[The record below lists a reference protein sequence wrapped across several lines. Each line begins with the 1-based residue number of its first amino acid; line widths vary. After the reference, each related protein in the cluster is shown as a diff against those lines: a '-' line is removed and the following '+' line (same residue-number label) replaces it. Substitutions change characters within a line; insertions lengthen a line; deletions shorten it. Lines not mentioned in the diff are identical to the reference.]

1 MSVPKF
7 CILFLVLVQLS
18 TTLLPAVALDSE
30 GEAVLAIDTAED
42 DMSSAYQAVRDAE
55 MAGADISGFNELLKD
70 AARLLAHA
78 HTSFRVGDF
87 GSAVQFANLTSVIG
101 KEVEVKAL
109 RLSDLQ
115 LGVPVGQMWWAMV
128 QSLFAVLVVGL
139 LSFWSWR
146 VFKRLYH
153 RRVGAMKPEVA
164 SDGS

>member
-55 MAGADISGFNELLKD
+55 MAGADISGFSELLKD
-70 AARLLAHA
+70 AAQLLAQA
-78 HTSFRVGDF
+78 HTSFRVGDL
-87 GSAVQFANLTSVIG
+87 GSAVQFAILTGVIG

-128 QSLFAVLVVGL
+128 QSLFAVLVVVL

-153 RRVGAMKPEVA
+153 RRIGAMKPEVA

>member
-7 CILFLVLVQLS
+7 CVLFLVLVQLS
-18 TTLLPAVALDSE
+18 TMFSQAVALDSE
-30 GEAVLAIDTAED
+30 GEAVLAIDAAED
-42 DMSSAYQAVRDAE
+42 VMSSAYQAVRDAE
-55 MAGADISGFNELLKD
+55 IAGADISGFSELLKD
-70 AARLLAHA
+70 AAQLLAQS

-101 KEVEVKAL
+101 KEVEVKAFQ
-109 RLSDLQ
+109 LSELQ
-115 LGVPVGQMWWAMV
+115 RGAPLWQMWLAMV
-128 QSLFAVLVVGL
+128 QSFFAVLVVVL

-153 RRVGAMKPEVA
+153 RRIGAMKPEVA